1 MSNGNKVSLKDVYDI
16 NNRIEDKLDKLES
29 RVSIIEIW
37 RATIIG
43 QIIIILA
50 VINFVIAI
58 SFDWIKKQVF
68 NDKI

>member
-1 MSNGNKVSLKDVYDI
+1 MNGKVTLHDVYEI
-16 NNRIEDKLDKLES
+16 NNRIEEKLDKLES
-29 RVSIIEIW
+29 RVSVIEIW

-50 VINFVIAI
+50 VVNFIIAV

-68 NDKI
+68 GDRI

>member
-1 MSNGNKVSLKDVYDI
+1 MSNGNKVTLHDVYEVT
-16 NNRIEDKLDKLES
+16 NRIEEKLDKLES

-50 VINFVIAI
+50 IINFVIAI
-58 SFDWIKKQVF
+58 SFDWIKKQLF

>member
-29 RVSIIEIW
+29 RISIIEIW

-68 NDKI
+68 GDRI